1 MPTKLAIISETP
13 NFRAVFSVFSFVFA
27 NFVEIFFLPFT
38 YSMKKLNSVL
48 LISMLALAPAAM
60 ARVEMPAQ
68 LGDNAVLQQQA
79 DVRLWGRA
87 KAGSQVEIAPSWTS
101 SKTVVKAGS
110 DGRWQA
116 TVATPAASYTPYEI
130 TVTDGDGPAATMKNV
145 LVGEVW
151 IASGQSNMEM
161 PLRGFWTQP
170 IEGAQEEI
178 VFSGEWKNRV
188 RMATVPKRR
197 SYTVMDTV
205 SGSWQV
211 PSPGTTP
218 EFSALAWHFAKSLNR
233 ILDVPVG
240 VIACAYGGSSV
251 ESWLPQTTVDSYPG
265 WSVEREK
272 NDPDQKDWERASAMY
287 NAMQQP
293 IAGYTARGFIWNQ
306 GETNVGRHAEFV
318 GHMSD
323 LIAQWRKD
331 WGNPDMPFYQTQLP
345 GWDYSDVDATNAAL
359 LREAQARCAET
370 VPNGGFV
377 CTIDL
382 TYPYESKDIHACQK
396 KPIGERMAML
406 AAKDTY
412 KVDGMPYSYPSFKSM
427 KVDGKKA
434 HIELN
439 DAWNGL
445 TPNNTPLEGFQAAGS
460 DGVYHPARAVVRLN
474 TLGIDIE
481 CDDVERIV
489 NVRYAFTNFPRGER
503 VRDLMGMPLLPF
515 RTDNFEK

>member
-1 MPTKLAIISETP
+1 
-13 NFRAVFSVFSFVFA
+13 
-27 NFVEIFFLPFT
+27 
-38 YSMKKLNSVL
+38 MKKLNSVL

-130 TVTDGDGPAATMKNV
+130 TVTDGDGPAETMKNV

-481 CDDVERIV
+481 CDDVDRIV

>member
-1 MPTKLAIISETP
+1 
-13 NFRAVFSVFSFVFA
+13 
-27 NFVEIFFLPFT
+27 
-38 YSMKKLNSVL
+38 
-48 LISMLALAPAAM
+48 MLALAPAAM

-233 ILDVPVG
+233 ILDVP
-240 VIACAYGGSSV
+240 
-251 ESWLPQTTVDSYPG
+251 
-265 WSVEREK
+265 
-272 NDPDQKDWERASAMY
+272 AS
-287 NAMQQP
+287 
-293 IAGYTARGFIWNQ
+293 R
-306 GETNVGRHAEFV
+306 
-318 GHMSD
+318 
-323 LIAQWRKD
+323 
-331 WGNPDMPFYQTQLP
+331 TQ
-345 GWDYSDVDATNAAL
+345 
-359 LREAQARCAET
+359 
-370 VPNGGFV
+370 
-377 CTIDL
+377 
-382 TYPYESKDIHACQK
+382 
-396 KPIGERMAML
+396 
-406 AAKDTY
+406 
-412 KVDGMPYSYPSFKSM
+412 
-427 KVDGKKA
+427 
-434 HIELN
+434 
-439 DAWNGL
+439 
-445 TPNNTPLEGFQAAGS
+445 
-460 DGVYHPARAVVRLN
+460 
-474 TLGIDIE
+474 
-481 CDDVERIV
+481 
-489 NVRYAFTNFPRGER
+489 
-503 VRDLMGMPLLPF
+503 
-515 RTDNFEK
+515 